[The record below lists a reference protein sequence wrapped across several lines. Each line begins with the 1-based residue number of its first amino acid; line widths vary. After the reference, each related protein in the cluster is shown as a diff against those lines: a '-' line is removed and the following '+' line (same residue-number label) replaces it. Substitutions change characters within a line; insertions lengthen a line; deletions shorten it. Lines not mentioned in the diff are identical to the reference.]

1 MNSYIKSASELGTRQ
16 IKEKF
21 TLMNKMEFRKPDK
34 EKKKIVKTTR
44 PKKKRQIIFKGTKAR
59 LEPSSSVRQKPGEWD
74 IFTGLKEN
82 KRQPRNLHPTNLLF
96 KNEGK
101 NMRKK
106 RKLHLFLSI
115 CVRLNSKQIEI

>member
-44 PKKKRQIIFKGTKAR
+44 PKKKKTDYLQR
-59 LEPSSSVRQKPGEWD
+59 
-74 IFTGLKEN
+74 N
-82 KRQPRNLHPTNLLF
+82 K
-96 KNEGK
+96 
-101 NMRKK
+101 
-106 RKLHLFLSI
+106 S
-115 CVRLNSKQIEI
+115 